1 MISILQKTM
10 IWNEVK
16 FSQYISLT
24 KTFAWADF
32 KLRFHGSAI
41 GILWSVIRPLFFFS
55 VVFVVISV
63 FIKANIPNYA
73 VSLLL
78 GIILWGL
85 FADATIF
92 SIVSIEEKAGLIKKI
107 YFPRSIIVVSA
118 TLTACISFLFNAVI
132 FVLLF
137 FLSPVVVHI
146 TALLVFVYLLLLVM
160 FSIGVGFIISALFA
174 KMKDVRT
181 IWEMLLQLGSWI
193 TPLVYSVS
201 IVPEKFVPL
210 VYLNPMARIVEY
222 SRWALLEGR
231 LPKGGDFFVLFAM
244 CTVTLF
250 CGYVIFTMRSRRF
263 AEEL

>member
-1 MISILQKTM
+1 M
-10 IWNEVK
+10 IWNEAN
-16 FSQYISLT
+16 FSQYISLA

-32 KLRFHGSAI
+32 KLRFHGSAV
-41 GILWSVIRPLFFFS
+41 GILWSVIRPLFFFG

-63 FIKANIPNYA
+63 FIKVAIPNYA

-118 TLTACISFLFNAVI
+118 MLTAGISFLFNAVI
-132 FVLLF
+132 FLLFF
-137 FLSPVVVHI
+137 FLSPI
-146 TALLVFVYLLLLVM
+146 NPGPAAFMIFFYLFLLVM
-160 FSIGVGFIISALFA
+160 FTLGVSFIVSALFA
-174 KMKDVRT
+174 KLKDVRT

-193 TPLVYSVS
+193 TPLVYSVA

-231 LPKGGDFFVLFAM
+231 LPKTQDFFILCAM
-244 CTVTLF
+244 SIFSF
-250 CGYVIFTMRSRRF
+250 CVGYTIFTMRSRRF